1 MAESLLKRVQRVI
14 SARVEATL
22 DPLGRAN
29 GTRVMREAIREVDRV
44 IDDARAEQDAA
55 ITIRLQAM
63 RRQRLFRGQIAA
75 LDDKACFAIE
85 SHREDL
91 AEAAVSRR
99 LAFEAQAEHLETVI
113 ALSASEADRLTAG
126 VAALKIRKKE
136 MEAAFAAFESAWR
149 DAGSDNGTAE
159 GLNTQTAHRVEH
171 AAEVFDRAMTGAGGA
186 GAGGAGAGGAG
197 TGGTQRVDTDTEEKI
212 AEIDIL
218 RKQAAIAD
226 RMAIL
231 RAAPPKGTAALG

>member
-14 SARVEATL
+14 SARVEDTVEATV

-55 ITIRLQAM
+55 ITIRLRAM

-186 GAGGAGAGGAG
+186 GAGGAGAGG
-197 TGGTQRVDTDTEEKI
+197 TQRVDTDTEEKI

-226 RMAIL
+226 RMATL
-231 RAAPPKGTAALG
+231 RAAPPKGTTALG